1 MAAGIVYLDVDD
13 EITSAA
19 SRIRSAP
26 GTKVALVVPYGSR
39 IATSRMNFRLLSR
52 EALVSNRRLSIVSG
66 DAAARSLA
74 ASAGLPAFGSVGEY
88 ESSIAAEGAV
98 AEAAATADAADE
110 PIRPGDVDATL
121 ATSATI
127 VSPPPPSSGPPP
139 AGPTRKSQTP
149 RRPVVELPAEP
160 TPADRFAAPDPAAG
174 PAEALAD
181 DEAIAAGLPPLFGT
195 RIRGPIVAAIALIT
209 LALIV
214 VGVGAYL
221 FLPSAEIVLTP
232 RREPIGPIEL
242 TVSADPEAT
251 SVDPVNLVV
260 PAIRL
265 DVPVEA
271 RKTFET
277 TGVHVE
283 EAAATG
289 SVTFTNYDTSDGVS
303 IPRGSIVS
311 TEGGTRFRT
320 GATVALQP
328 AAVFPAFEPTSDSV
342 AVTAVRAG
350 EGGNVPANTI
360 RVVPEGKDPVLLRV
374 NNPAATSGGSHT
386 ETPEVTK
393 AEVEKAVAALG
404 ADLQAAFDA
413 AIAGGA
419 GAPAGTTLFPKT
431 ATLGAATPDVDPA
444 SLIGQA
450 VESYDLRL
458 TATGTV
464 IAVDPSPVEAIAETQ
479 LEGRIKAG
487 YRLVA
492 GSADIVPGEGLVG
505 EDGSVSFLATARAT
519 QVAVVDA
526 GALRELVKG
535 KTAADARAALQPYG
549 EATVVLW
556 PDWAST
562 VTTMDARLTITV
574 NDDSTGT
581 PGASGNPSPAPSGRS
596 SPSRSPAPPGT
607 ASPAPS

>member
-19 SRIRSAP
+19 SRIRSSP
-26 GTKVALVVPYGSR
+26 ETKVALVVPYGSR

-74 ASAGLPAFGSVGEY
+74 ASAGLPVFASVGEY
-88 ESSIAAEGAV
+88 EGAIGLDAAAGPPATAGDDAPAGPIAA
-98 AEAAATADAADE
+98 DAS
-110 PIRPGDVDATL
+110 L
-121 ATSATI
+121 ASSATI
-127 VSPPPPSSGPPP
+127 VVPPPPAARAEPP
-139 AGPTRKSQTP
+139 ARKSQ
-149 RRPVVELPAEP
+149 RPVRPPAEDP
-160 TPADRFAAPDPAAG
+160 TPAERFAAPDPAAG

-181 DEAIAAGLPPLFGT
+181 DETIAAGLPPLFGN
-195 RIRGPIVAAIALIT
+195 RIRAPIAAAIAVIA

-221 FLPSAEIVLTP
+221 FLPAAEIVVTP

-242 TVSADPEAT
+242 TVSADPSAS
-251 SVDPVNLVV
+251 SVDPVGLVV
-260 PAIRL
+260 PAVRL
-265 DVPVEA
+265 DVPVEVT
-271 RKTFET
+271 KTFQT

-283 EAAATG
+283 ESAAHG
-289 SVTFTNYDTSDGVS
+289 SVTFTNYDTSSGVS

-311 TEGGTRFRT
+311 TEGGIRFRT

-342 AVTAVRAG
+342 SVTAVRAG

-360 RVVPEGKDPVLLRV
+360 RVVPEGQDPVLLRV

-393 AEVEKAVAALG
+393 AEVDKAVAALQT
-404 ADLQAAFDA
+404 DLGAAFDA

-431 ATLGAATPDVDPA
+431 AALGTATPSVDPA
-444 SLIGQA
+444 SLVGQA
-450 VESYDLRL
+450 VESYDLTL
-458 TATGTV
+458 TASGTV
-464 IAVDPSPVEAIAETQ
+464 IAVDPTPVRTIAEKQ
-479 LEGRIKAG
+479 LESRVTAG
-487 YRLVA
+487 HRLVA
-492 GSADIVPGEGLVG
+492 GSAVIDVGEGLVG
-505 EDGSVSFLATARAT
+505 EDGSVSFLATARAI
-519 QVAVVDA
+519 QIAIVDPA
-526 GALRELVKG
+526 ALREIVKG
-535 KTAADARAALQPYG
+535 KTPVDAKAALQPYG
-549 EATVVLW
+549 DASVTLW

-562 VTTMDARLTITV
+562 VTSMDARLTITV
-574 NDDSTGT
+574 AADTVSGPGPSTRPAVSPT
-581 PGASGNPSPAPSGRS
+581 VRPSPSL
-596 SPSRSPAPPGT
+596 PGT
-607 ASPAPS
+607 APPSVPSAVPS